1 MHTVQLAQIFKQIKY
16 MDASILKLV
25 TMYTHLR
32 LRNDMRT
39 MRRHNRTAPN
49 ISMHL
54 KHIIKKH
61 VQTSTKYGSMHEHV
75 TKYVSPSCHR
85 RSARTRFLL
94 EVTSHDSF
102 PIR

>member
-1 MHTVQLAQIFKQIKY
+1 MHTVQLAQIFTQIKY
-16 MDASILKLV
+16 KDASILKLV

-32 LRNDMRT
+32 LRKDMRT
-39 MRRHNRTAPN
+39 MGRHNRTAPN

-54 KHIIKKH
+54 KHNIKKH
-61 VQTSTKYGSMHEHV
+61 EQTSTKYGSMHEHV
-75 TKYVSPSCHR
+75 TMYVSPSCHR
-85 RSARTRFLL
+85 RSVRARFLL